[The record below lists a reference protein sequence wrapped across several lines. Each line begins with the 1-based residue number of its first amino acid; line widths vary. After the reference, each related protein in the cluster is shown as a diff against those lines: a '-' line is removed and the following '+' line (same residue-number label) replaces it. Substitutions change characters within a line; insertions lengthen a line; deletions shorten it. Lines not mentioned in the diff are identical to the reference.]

1 MKDPFGIEQ
10 QNQETFMCWSC
21 DQDKPI
27 DEYAGDSRSGYMLC
41 NSCVED
47 SWRFCET
54 CEVHVLNRH
63 YSTGWD
69 MCNKCVSNHCA
80 ECVDCGSLYY
90 REDMYW
96 SDYDGEP
103 RCCDCHD
110 MSSNRCRGVYEYH
123 SGAPFIMTY
132 RLNDVTSYEPGSH
145 VYYGVELEAE
155 EYPSDMADTLEL
167 LQSERVG
174 HAETDGSLDCGVE
187 FITQPSDLASWRGA
201 YGKTIRLYMAEVLSS
216 GGEFDRDTCG
226 THVHVSR
233 TAFKGDSHLA
243 RFATF
248 MVHNPDFVWKVSG
261 RNELDQ
267 WCRVTK
273 LDKGQMSHSVKRK
286 QGDRYRAVN
295 LNNHAT
301 VEVRMFAGSNEYDD
315 VLGYVEF
322 VAALV
327 EYTRDI
333 TANHIMAGAL
343 LAESFTTWLE
353 DTELNDYSKARELVA
368 HRIQR

>member
-1 MKDPFGIEQ
+1 MNYEQ
-10 QNQETFMCWSC
+10 ELFTCWSC
-21 DQDKPI
+21 DQEKAI
-27 DEYAGDSRSGYMLC
+27 DERAGDSRSGHMLC
-41 NSCVED
+41 DSCVED
-47 SWRFCET
+47 AWTYCEH
-54 CEVHVLNRH
+54 CEVYVLNQH
-63 YSTGWD
+63 WGHIGD
-69 MCNKCVSNHCA
+69 MCKMCEREYYR
-80 ECVDCGSLYY
+80 ECVDCCGLYY
-90 REDMYW
+90 NDDMYY

-103 RCCDCHD
+103 RCGDCHD
-110 MSSNRCRGVYEYH
+110 MNSNRCRGVYEYH

-132 RLNDVTSYEPGSH
+132 RLNDVPSYEPDSH

-155 EYPSDMADTLEL
+155 DYPSDMADTLEI
-167 LQSERVG
+167 LQSGRVG
-174 HAETDGSLDCGVE
+174 HAETDGSLDRGVE

-201 YGKTIRLYMAEVLSS
+201 YGKTIRLYMDEVLSY
-216 GGEFDRDTCG
+216 GGDFERDTCG

-273 LDKGQMSHSVKRK
+273 LGKGQMSQSVKRK

-295 LNNHAT
+295 LSNHAT
-301 VEVRMFAGSNEYDD
+301 VEVRMFAGSNDYDE

-322 VAALV
+322 VAALA

-343 LAESFTTWLE
+343 LAESFTTWLD

-368 HRIQR
+368 RRSQR

>member
-1 MKDPFGIEQ
+1 MNYEQ
-10 QNQETFMCWSC
+10 ELFTCWSC
-21 DQDKPI
+21 DQEKAI
-27 DEYAGDSRSGYMLC
+27 DEHAGDSRSGHMLC
-41 NSCVED
+41 FICVEN
-47 SWRFCET
+47 SWTYCEH
-54 CEVHVLNRH
+54 CDVHVLNTYWGH
-63 YSTGWD
+63 TGD
-69 MCNKCVSNHCA
+69 MCKMCEREVYGECA
-80 ECVDCGSLYY
+80 DCGELCY
-90 REDMYW
+90 RDDMYY
-96 SDYDGEP
+96 SDYDEP
-103 RCCDCHD
+103 RCGDYHD
-110 MSSNRCRGVYEYH
+110 MNSYGCRGVYEYH

-132 RLNDVTSYEPGSH
+132 RLNDVQSYEAGSH

-167 LQSERVG
+167 LKREQIG
-174 HAETDGSLDCGVE
+174 HAETDGSLNCGVE
-187 FITQPSDLASWRGA
+187 FITQPSDLASWRGE
-201 YGKTIRLYMAEVLSS
+201 YGNTIRRYMAEVLSR

-248 MVHNPDFVWKVSG
+248 MVHNPDFVWRVSG
-261 RNELDQ
+261 RKELDQ

-343 LAESFTTWLE
+343 LAESFTTWLD
-353 DTELNDYSKARELVA
+353 DTELNDYSKARELVTV
-368 HRIQR
+368 RQDGQ